1 MPLMRAARFYEGS
14 KSLRVEEV
22 PRPEPGPGEAL
33 VRVRAAGV
41 CHTDLHFLD
50 GLLPP
55 GKSPL
60 VLGHEV
66 AGVVEAL
73 GGQAPGLQVGE
84 RVVAYY
90 YAPCGRCRCCRR
102 GWENLCANLRG
113 QLGFLTDG
121 GFAEYVVVA
130 ADSLVP
136 LPERVSFE
144 AGATLACGATT
155 ALHALREIAGVRLG
169 ETVVV
174 YGVGGVGLA
183 MVQMAKRMGVR
194 VIAVSRT
201 AAKLERA
208 AALGADHTINAAE
221 QDPVEAVRMATD
233 GAGADAV
240 FELVGVRETM
250 DSAAAMLGKRGR
262 LVFIGYS
269 TDDFVVSPI
278 NLVIGEQVV
287 TASVGNTLTELQ
299 EVVRLASEGAIQ
311 PVVART
317 FPLDQINDAL
327 ELLRAGELVGRA
339 VLLP

>member
-1 MPLMRAARFYEGS
+1 MRAARYYEGET
-14 KSLRVEEV
+14 SLKIEEV

-41 CHTDLHFLD
+41 CHTELHFLD

-60 VLGHEV
+60 TLGHEV
-66 AGVVEAL
+66 AGVVEEA
-73 GGQAPGLQVGE
+73 APEAGVSAGD

-90 YAPCGRCRCCRR
+90 YAPCGRCVSCRR
-102 GWENLCANLRG
+102 GWGNLCTDLRG

-121 GFAEYVVVA
+121 GFADYVVVA
-130 ADSLVP
+130 ADSLVA
-136 LPERVSFE
+136 LPEGIPFE
-144 AGATLACGATT
+144 AGATLGCSATT
-155 ALHALREIAGVRLG
+155 ALHALRTIARVRLG
-169 ETVVV
+169 ETVMV
-174 YGVGGVGLA
+174 YGVGGIGLV
-183 MVQMAKRMGVR
+183 MVQMAKRMGCR
-194 VIAVSRT
+194 VVAVSRT
-201 AAKLERA
+201 PAKLDRA
-208 AALGADHTINAAE
+208 AELGADLTVNAAE
-221 QDPVEAVRMATD
+221 EDPAAAVREATG

-250 DSAAAMLGKRGR
+250 DAAAAMLGRRGR

-269 TDDFVVSPI
+269 RDEFVVSPV

-287 TASVGNTLTELQ
+287 TASVGNTLEELQ
-299 EVVRLASEGAIQ
+299 EAVRLAAAGEVR

-317 FPLDQINDAL
+317 FPLEQINEAL

-339 VLLP
+339 VIVP